1 MLQDE
6 ITGERKNADE
16 ARRQLAL
23 GERLAPGEKATD
35 SSYVSRV
42 KKLRESVKQHDQNV
56 ASIQRELAN
65 LK

>member
-1 MLQDE
+1 L
-6 ITGERKNADE
+6 T
-16 ARRQLAL
+16 L

-35 SSYVSRV
+35 PSYVNRV